1 MNYSTQNYVIVR
13 LISYFLFNT
22 IVVYGMESEIYQLRY
37 IAFYKTLA
45 TKIYLIF
52 LILYKVFLLD
62 WD

>member
-37 IAFYKTLA
+37 IVFYKTLA